1 MIIQSGIVEV
11 IYLRDKYYDSNMS
24 VASRRMF
31 DMAGV
36 KYTIYS
42 GKRNDILIRL
52 CENDSHWVVCL

>member
-31 DMAGV
+31 DMAGE
-36 KYTIYS
+36 KYTIYR
-42 GKRNDILIRL
+42 GKRSDIHIQL
-52 CENDSHWVVCL
+52 CENDSHSVVCS